1 MTSEASRPSSAAL
14 LFSGILMIASQQ
26 RRIDVAGLIV
36 ALVLLGLAGLVWW
49 DMTKLQILSPYDLG
63 PKVMPVV
70 VTIGL
75 TLLAIGNAIGAFRG
89 DLPRRDSLDWKP
101 ILLILGGLASLILL
115 VRFGGG
121 FMIGTALLFATTSTA
136 FGRRAFL
143 TDLAIGAAIAVF
155 VYLLFAKLLTLSL
168 PTGPLERLL

>member
-1 MTSEASRPSSAAL
+1 
-14 LFSGILMIASQQ
+14 MIPSQQ
-26 RRIDVAGLIV
+26 RRIDVAGLVI

-63 PKVMPVV
+63 PKAMPIIVSA
-70 VTIGL
+70 GL
-75 TLLAIGNAIGAFRG
+75 VLLAVGNGIGALRG
-89 DLPRRDSLDWKP
+89 DLPERESLDWKP
-101 ILLILGGLASLILL
+101 IVLILGGLACLIIL

-121 FMIGTALLFATTSTA
+121 FMIGTALLFAATSTA

-143 TDLAIGAAIAVF
+143 TDLLIGAAIAV
-155 VYLLFAKLLTLSL
+155 VIYLLFAKLLTLSL

>member
-89 DLPRRDSLDWKP
+89 DLPARDSLDWRP
-101 ILLILGGLASLILL
+101 IILILGGLACLITLIAL
-115 VRFGGG
+115 GGG
-121 FMIGTALLFATTSTA
+121 FMIGTALLFATTSAA

>member
-1 MTSEASRPSSAAL
+1 
-14 LFSGILMIASQQ
+14 MIASQQ
-26 RRIDVAGLIV
+26 RRIDVAGLII

-143 TDLAIGAAIAVF
+143 TDLLIGAVLAVF
-155 VYLLFAKLLTLSL
+155 IYLLFAKLLTLSL
-168 PTGPLERLL
+168 PAGPLERLL